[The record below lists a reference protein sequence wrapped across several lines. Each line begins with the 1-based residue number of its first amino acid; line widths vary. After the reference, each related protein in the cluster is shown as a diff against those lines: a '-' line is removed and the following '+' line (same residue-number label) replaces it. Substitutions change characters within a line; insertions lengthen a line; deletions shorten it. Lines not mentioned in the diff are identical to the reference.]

1 MGAVAGIALPEGNPG
16 AVEGAASRL
25 TQAAGDFAE
34 AARTIRQA
42 ENGAAEWHGVAFFT
56 FSDHCGQQSEAARAG
71 SEACRRAAVAL
82 RRFASELEDA
92 RERVRELQ
100 RRGEECL
107 RRIDAAESRAE
118 TAALQASAAAH
129 RGLEASLA
137 SGPGALAAQAAAAQD
152 AQAARNAQSQ
162 ALGEAAA
169 ARGDLR
175 RLQEEAEQER
185 DRIKQKARA
194 TASVVRGAVG
204 NLPSVQ
210 FPGAPATAQLQGAGG
225 AGGAGSTMWDTKNEG
240 VPWWNEDAFAA
251 HLNPFHPANDE
262 LARYK
267 WFAEQGGGFALDLA
281 KGAMIGYAG
290 ALRNRAIQ
298 QVPGVRLSYRHVFI
312 SGRGGTTLVQSIV
325 MQPTTRTV
333 IDADLLARSGTWG
346 KAGRALPV
354 FGTALGIGTAAWDQW
369 RLDSRNPNLTTT
381 DRVGRSAGVG
391 IYVGGA
397 AAGGAA
403 LGTLI
408 FPGVGTLAGAGI
420 GAAGGL
426 LVGAAAVAFEPGKE
440 LAAKAGQ
447 WTANAAV
454 DTWNWSGDRLDDL
467 GDAVSNIQVPQVRI
481 GLPAPVPVSVGV
493 PDLNVDLPDVP
504 DVDVDLPDV
513 PDVDLPDVPDVDL
526 PDVNPF

>member
-16 AVEGAASRL
+16 AVDGAASRL
-25 TQAAGDFAE
+25 TQAAGDFAD

-42 ENGAAEWHGVAFFT
+42 ENGAGAWRGVASFT

-82 RRFASELEDA
+82 RKFAGELEDA
-92 RERVRELQ
+92 RSRVRDLQ
-100 RRGEECL
+100 RRGEECV
-107 RRIDAAESRAE
+107 RRIDAAEA
-118 TAALQASAAAH
+118 TAANAALQASAASH

-137 SGPGALAAQAAAAQD
+137 SGPGAVAAQAEAMQD
-152 AQAARNAQSQ
+152 AQNARNAQNQ
-162 ALGEAAA
+162 ALGEADA
-169 ARGDLR
+169 ARGQLR
-175 RLQEEAEQER
+175 RLQEQAEQER
-185 DRIKQKARA
+185 DQIKQKARA

-210 FPGAPATAQLQGAGG
+210 FPGAPGAAQVQGASGG
-225 AGGAGSTMWDTKNEG
+225 GGPGSTWWDTRNEG
-240 VPWWNEDAFAA
+240 MPWWNEDAFAA

-267 WFAEQGGGFALDLA
+267 WFAEQGGGFALSLSE
-281 KGAMIGYAG
+281 GAMIGYAS
-290 ALRNRAIQ
+290 ALRNRAIRN
-298 QVPGVRLSYRHVFI
+298 VPGLAFSYSRQFI
-312 SGRGGTTLVQSIV
+312 TGRGGTVLIQSLTLR
-325 MQPTTRTV
+325 PTTTTV
-333 IDADLLARSGTWG
+333 IDGDLLAKAGKWG

-354 FGTALGIGTAAWDQW
+354 IGTVTGIGTAAWDQW
-369 RLDSRNPNLTTT
+369 RADSRNPNLTTT

-408 FPGVGTLAGAGI
+408 FPGPGTLVGAGI

-426 LVGAAAVAFEPGKE
+426 LVGAGAVAFEPGRE
-440 LAAKAGQ
+440 FAADAGE

-454 DTWNWSGDRLDDL
+454 NTWNWAGDRLDD
-467 GDAVSNIQVPQVRI
+467 VEVNV
-481 GLPAPVPVSVGV
+481 GLPGVRVGTSGI
-493 PDLNVDLPDVP
+493 DVDLPPVP
-504 DVDVDLPDV
+504 DVNIDLPDV

-526 PDVNPF
+526 PDVDLPDVNPF

>member
-1 MGAVAGIALPEGNPG
+1 MSVVAGIALPEGNPG
-16 AVEGAASRL
+16 AVDGAASRL
-25 TQAAGDFAE
+25 TQAAGDFAD

-42 ENGAAEWHGVAFFT
+42 ENGAAAWRGLASFT

-82 RRFASELEDA
+82 RRFGGELEDA

-100 RRGEECL
+100 RRGEECMQ
-107 RRIDAAESRAE
+107 RIDAAEARAA
-118 TAALQASAAAH
+118 TAALQASAASH

-137 SGPGALAAQAAAAQD
+137 GGPGAVAAQAAAAQD
-152 AQAARNAQSQ
+152 AQDARNAQNQ
-162 ALGEAAA
+162 ALGEADA
-169 ARGDLR
+169 ARGQLR
-175 RLQEEAEQER
+175 RLQEQAEQER
-185 DRIKQKARA
+185 DHIKRKARA

-204 NLPSVQ
+204 HLPSVQ
-210 FPGAPATAQLQGAGG
+210 FPAAPAAAQLQVAGG
-225 AGGAGSTMWDTKNEG
+225 GSSWLDTTNEG
-240 VPWWNEDAFAA
+240 MPWWNEDAFAA

-267 WFAEQGGGFALDLA
+267 WFGEQGAGFALSLSE
-281 KGAMIGYAG
+281 GAMIGYAG
-290 ALRNRAIQ
+290 ALRNRAIRD
-298 QVPGVRLSYRHVFI
+298 VPGLAFSYSRQFVA
-312 SGRGGTTLVQSIV
+312 GRGGSVLVQSLV
-325 MQPTTRTV
+325 VRPTTTTV
-333 IDADLLARSGTWG
+333 IDADLLARAGNWG

-354 FGTALGIGTAAWDQW
+354 FGTVAGIGTAAWDQW
-369 RLDSRNPNLTTT
+369 RVDSRNPNLTTT

-403 LGTLI
+403 IGTML

-426 LVGAAAVAFEPGKE
+426 VAGAVAVSIEPARE
-440 LAAKAGQ
+440 FAADAGQ

-454 DTWNWSGDRLDDL
+454 NTWNWSGDRLDDL
-467 GDAVSNIQVPQVRI
+467 GDAVSAIRVPEVNV
-481 GLPAPVPVSVGV
+481 GLPGVRVGMSG
-493 PDLNVDLPDVP
+493 
-504 DVDVDLPDV
+504 VDVDLPDV
-513 PDVDLPDVPDVDL
+513 PDVNIDLPDMPDVDL